1 MHLSARSQN
10 IGKMN
15 SGAIGGYSSDIS
27 GVRVG
32 GSPKS
37 PFGPQREMERRR
49 GGGEALCKVCA
60 VSLLFWHQR
69 EGGGLC
75 GERRG
80 GHRNEKM
87 NLIFFAS
94 NREGLTLGY
103 IFQQK
108 IVSLYFFVFA
118 HLWLGIEG
126 KER

>member
-1 MHLSARSQN
+1 
-10 IGKMN
+10 
-15 SGAIGGYSSDIS
+15 
-27 GVRVG
+27 
-32 GSPKS
+32 
-37 PFGPQREMERRR
+37 MERRR

-69 EGGGLC
+69 GGGLC
-75 GERRG
+75 GERMG
-80 GHRNEKM
+80 GHRNEKI
-87 NLIFFAS
+87 NFEIFAS

-108 IVSLYFFVFA
+108 IVSLYFFIFA